1 MYVVFHWFPLCHV
14 RAWYWIFE
22 IIACAGQEKPR
33 ISAPSKAWEAKS
45 GGEAC
50 QGTPEIGRLPEL
62 VMLGICWDQQKVESS
77 EKWLIKATCF
87 GGEFLPFSQLRW
99 ILIWMILFRYH
110 LDYDYIY
117 IYIYVYI
124 YIFGVTCRFSD
135 QFLWWNRLMWNISTY
150 FPWHLPPTSLA
161 ACRFPCSSS
170 MRKVAAGP
178 CRALLGVLGILHITR
193 TDDGAAP
200 GENLHITWM
209 DDIEVVSTILSPA
222 WPLLVTFQHSFRHS
236 K

>member
-62 VMLGICWDQQKVESS
+62 VMFGICWDQQKVESS
-77 EKWLIKATCF
+77 EKWLIKASF
-87 GGEFLPFSQLRW
+87 SGEFLPFSQLRW

-117 IYIYVYI
+117 ICIYIYLVWPAD
-124 YIFGVTCRFSD
+124 F
-135 QFLWWNRLMWNISTY
+135 MIS
-150 FPWHLPPTSLA
+150 FCDEIDWCATSPLA

-178 CRALLGVLGILHITR
+178 CRALLGGLGDSSHHLNGWYR
-193 TDDGAAP
+193 GSL
-200 GENLHITWM
+200 NN
-209 DDIEVVSTILSPA
+209 S
-222 WPLLVTFQHSFRHS
+222 
-236 K
+236 